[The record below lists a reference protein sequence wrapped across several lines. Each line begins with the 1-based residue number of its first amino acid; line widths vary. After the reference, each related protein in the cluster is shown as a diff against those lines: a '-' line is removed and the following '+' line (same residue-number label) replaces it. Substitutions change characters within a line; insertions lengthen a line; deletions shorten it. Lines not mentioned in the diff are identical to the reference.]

1 MGSAVIEQGKKDD
14 IPMRSNGNPI
24 LVHLKKQIKNMSFGG
39 GIIVKVAIY
48 ESLANP
54 AREIRKE
61 NFMVTMHKGTEK
73 MGKVSHT
80 KRCQPSYLVIEYR
93 MEY

>member
-1 MGSAVIEQGKKDD
+1 M
-14 IPMRSNGNPI
+14 
-24 LVHLKKQIKNMSFGG
+24 
-39 GIIVKVAIY
+39 KVAIY
-48 ESLANP
+48 ESLANS

-73 MGKVSHT
+73 MGEVSHT